1 MKQYEFMKDTDE
13 TGNESISVSYKP
25 KRRLD
30 LLPRLICL
38 FIALIIWLWMV
49 NINDT
54 DITEN
59 MVLKI
64 EYVGLEAL
72 EKNEM
77 MIYGMEKNEITVTVR
92 GSNRDIRKHD
102 PEDYKAVVDVT
113 AINGTGQYTLPLTVN
128 IPEDVNVTVDSSSLN
143 ISLMADKIAQKDIDF
158 SVMVSNVHDGGPIT
172 YSFES
177 TQRVDDIEI
186 DKIHIKG
193 PKQVIDLIS
202 YARFNVNG
210 NFALSQDKMDFSGFP
225 LVFLDKN
232 LNEIVNINDIVE
244 YSTEEINVHVEAIAY
259 KNIPLRIDVAPGVV
273 YKSSTDKISIWG
285 VPSVVRAI
293 NEYPI
298 DKTDARPG
306 TTSTI
311 ELTTDSFDDGVFV
324 NDVIKIVISFEE
336 MTD

>member
-1 MKQYEFMKDTDE
+1 MKQHEFMKDTDE
-13 TGNESISVSYKP
+13 NGNDSISVSYKQ
-25 KRRLD
+25 KRRFHPLVF
-30 LLPRLICL
+30 LGCL
-38 FIALIIWLWMV
+38 VVALIIWLWMV
-49 NINDT
+49 NVNDT
-54 DITEN
+54 DMTET

-64 EYVGLEAL
+64 EYAGLADL
-72 EKNEM
+72 EENEM
-77 MIYGMEKNEITVTVR
+77 MIYGMDKNEITITVR

-102 PEDYKAVVDVT
+102 AEEYKAIVDVSEVKE
-113 AINGTGQYTLPLTVN
+113 TGQYTLPLTVK
-128 IPEDVNVTVDSSSLN
+128 IPEDVNVAIDSAPLN

-158 SVMVSNVHDGGPIT
+158 SVMVSNVQDGGPIA

-177 TQRVDDIEI
+177 TQRVDAIEI

-193 PKQVIDLIS
+193 PKQVVDLIS

-210 NFALSQDKMDFSGFP
+210 NFALSQDEMDFSGFP

-244 YSTEEINVHVEAIAY
+244 YSTEEIDVHVEAIAY

-273 YKSSTDKISIWG
+273 YKSSTDIISIWG

>member
-72 EKNEM
+72 EENEM

-128 IPEDVNVTVDSSSLN
+128 IPEDVNVTVDSASLN

-158 SVMVSNVHDGGPIT
+158 SVMVSNVQDGGPIT

-273 YKSSTDKISIWG
+273 YKSSTDIISIWG

>member
-38 FIALIIWLWMV
+38 FLALIIWLWMV

-54 DITEN
+54 DMTET

-64 EYVGLEAL
+64 EYVGLEVL
-72 EKNEM
+72 EEDEM
-77 MIYGMEKNEITVTVR
+77 MIYGMDKNEITVTVR
-92 GSNRDIRKHD
+92 GSNREIRKHD
-102 PEDYKAVVDVT
+102 SEKYKAIVDVT
-113 AINGTGQYTLPLTVN
+113 AINEAGQYTLPLTVK
-128 IPEDVNVTVDSSSLN
+128 IPEDVNVTIDSAPLN
-143 ISLMADKIAQKDIDF
+143 ISLTADKIAQKDIDF
-158 SVMVSNVHDGGPIT
+158 SVMVSNVQDGGPIT

-177 TQRVDDIEI
+177 TQSVDNVQI

-210 NFALSQDKMDFSGFP
+210 NFALSQDEMDFSGFP

-244 YSTEEINVHVEAIAY
+244 YSTEEIDVHVEAIAY

-273 YKSSTDKISIWG
+273 YKSSTDTISIWG

-324 NDVIKIVISFEE
+324 NDIIKIVISFEE

>member
-1 MKQYEFMKDTDE
+1 MKQHEFMKDTDE
-13 TGNESISVSYKP
+13 NGNESISVSYKP
-25 KRRLD
+25 RR
-30 LLPRLICL
+30 RFNL
-38 FIALIIWLWMV
+38 FAFLVCFVIASIIWLWMV

-54 DITEN
+54 DMTET

-64 EYVGLEAL
+64 EYVGLGVL
-72 EKNEM
+72 EEDEM
-77 MIYGMEKNEITVTVR
+77 MIYGMDKNEITVTLR

-102 PEDYKAVVDVT
+102 PEEYKAVVDVT
-113 AINGTGQYTLPLTVN
+113 AIKDTGQYTLPLTVK
-128 IPEDVNVTVDSSSLN
+128 IPEDVNVTVDSAPLN
-143 ISLMADKIAQKDIDF
+143 ISLTADKIAQKDINF
-158 SVMVSNVHDGGPIT
+158 SVMVSNVQDGGPIT

-210 NFALSQDKMDFSGFP
+210 NFVLSQDEMDFSGFP

-244 YSTEEINVHVEAIAY
+244 YSTEEIDVHVEATAY

-273 YKSSTDKISIWG
+273 YKSSTDTISIWG

-324 NDVIKIVISFEE
+324 NDVIKVIISFEE
-336 MTD
+336 ITD